1 MKKFIML
8 AVAVLMFITENA
20 VYADAANNQSTVA
33 VTVSAEVP
41 ADWTGDI
48 FLVYQLAD
56 GSGPKYSFSLNNDNN
71 YSLRQT
77 VLKGKY
83 SCIEME
89 AKGCDLSLKKTVQL
103 DKGTNVVVVASP
115 HNSLDNL
122 TEVSTG
128 AIDFVPSSD
137 SNAWMIAVG
146 VLVVLLLAVIIIF
159 ARSVR

>member
-8 AVAVLMFITENA
+8 IVAALLFVTGNA
-20 VYADAANNQSTVA
+20 VCAGAANNQSTVA

-41 ADWTGDI
+41 DGWTGNI

-77 VLKGKY
+77 VLKGRY

-89 AKGCDLSLKKTVQL
+89 AKGCNLSLKKTIQL
-103 DKGTNVVVVASP
+103 DKGTAVTVVASP

-122 TEVSTG
+122 TDVSTG
-128 AIDFVPSSD
+128 TIDFVPSPD
-137 SNAWMIAVG
+137 SNTWMITVG
-146 VLVVLLLAVIIIF
+146 ILVVLLLAVIIIF
-159 ARSVR
+159 VRSVK